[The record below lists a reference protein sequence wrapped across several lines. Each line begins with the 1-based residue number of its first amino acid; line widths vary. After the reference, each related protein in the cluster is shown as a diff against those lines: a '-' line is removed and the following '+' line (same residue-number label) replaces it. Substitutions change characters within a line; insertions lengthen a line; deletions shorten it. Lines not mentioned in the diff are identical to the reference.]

1 MQIVANNVDCKE
13 QTWSVIQVVI
23 NVLAMWNVRNNTM
36 GHTID
41 LDGFAVN
48 KDEQFVVQL
57 FL

>member
-1 MQIVANNVDCKE
+1 MQIVAKNVDCKE
-13 QTWSVIQVVI
+13 HIWSVIEVVI
-23 NVLAMWNVRNNTM
+23 NILAMWNVRNK
-36 GHTID
+36 GHTMN